1 MHNSAFDS
9 RQYPPQTTFVNE
21 IYFGSSN
28 KGTFH
33 NILKELPA
41 IFRKVILFKVLGYIS
56 NGLLI
61 FFDNLSTFFA

>member
-28 KGTFH
+28 KGTFY
-33 NILKELPA
+33 NSLIEQIELPSSYDFQ
-41 IFRKVILFKVLGYIS
+41 IVRKVILSKVLGCKSIW
-56 NGLLI
+56 LLI
-61 FFDNLSTFFA
+61 FS

>member
-28 KGTFH
+28 KGTFY
-33 NILKELPA
+33 NILIERIELPSSYDFQ
-41 IFRKVILFKVLGYIS
+41 IVRKVILSKMLGCKSIL
-56 NGLLI
+56 LLI
-61 FFDNLSTFFA
+61 FY

>member
-28 KGTFH
+28 KGTFY
-33 NILKELPA
+33 NILIERIELPSSYDFQ
-41 IFRKVILFKVLGYIS
+41 IVRKVILSKVLGCKSIW
-56 NGLLI
+56 LLI
-61 FFDNLSTFFA
+61 FS

>member
-33 NILKELPA
+33 NILIEWIELPSSYDFQ
-41 IFRKVILFKVLGYIS
+41 IVRKVILSKMLGCKSIW
-56 NGLLI
+56 LLI
-61 FFDNLSTFFA
+61 FY

>member
-28 KGTFH
+28 KGTFY
-33 NILKELPA
+33 NILIERIELPSSYDFQ
-41 IFRKVILFKVLGYIS
+41 IVRKVILS
-56 NGLLI
+56 
-61 FFDNLSTFFA
+61 

>member
-28 KGTFH
+28 KGTFY
-33 NILKELPA
+33 NILIELPSSYDFQ
-41 IFRKVILFKVLGYIS
+41 IVRKVILSKVLGCKSIW
-56 NGLLI
+56 LLI
-61 FFDNLSTFFA
+61 FS